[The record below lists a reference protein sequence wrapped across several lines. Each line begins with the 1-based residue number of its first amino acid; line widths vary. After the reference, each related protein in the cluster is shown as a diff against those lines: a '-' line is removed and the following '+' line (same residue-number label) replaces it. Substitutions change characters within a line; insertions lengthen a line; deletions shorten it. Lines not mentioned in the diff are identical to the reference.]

1 MNSTGTVSKLIMSE
15 IILNREETQRAITRI
30 ASEIAERNCGCENII
45 IVGILSGGVR
55 LAELVAEQIKRLEG
69 MEMPLGSVDITLY
82 RDDLSQISELPI
94 VGETKLPDN
103 IDGSVLVLVD
113 DVLFTGRT
121 VRAAIDNIMDFGR
134 PDCIQL
140 AVLIDR
146 GGRELPIQPDYVG
159 TVIDNASGKLLEVIC
174 DDDGCYAALVTPGE
188 IADK

>member
-1 MNSTGTVSKLIMSE
+1 MNE
-15 IILNREETQRAITRI
+15 IILNREETSRAITRI
-30 ASEIAERNCGCENII
+30 ASEIAERNHGCENLV

-69 MEMPLGSVDITLY
+69 TKIPLGSVDITLY

-174 DDDGCYAALVTPGE
+174 DGEGCYAALVTPG
-188 IADK
+188 